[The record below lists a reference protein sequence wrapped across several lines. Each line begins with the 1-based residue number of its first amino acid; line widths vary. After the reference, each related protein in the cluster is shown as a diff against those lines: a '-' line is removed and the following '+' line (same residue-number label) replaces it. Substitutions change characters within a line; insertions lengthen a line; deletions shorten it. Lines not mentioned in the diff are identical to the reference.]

1 MSQYTLLLQKMRQLG
16 VTTKPVPKEV
26 MAALQAAKVRD
37 LAAAANGATTDF
49 SDVPPTLFSGLLGFQ
64 IEGLM

>member
-1 MSQYTLLLQKMRQLG
+1 VLRKTRELG
-16 VTTKPVPKEV
+16 LGKNTKPVPKEV
-26 MAALQAAKVRD
+26 MAALQAAKARD
-37 LAAAANGATTDF
+37 KKAEENATTDF